1 MWALIVDGS
10 INTVFKVPT
19 AFKHPTTGLQYPRN
33 WLNLATDS
41 EKSDVG
47 FIEITYSGA
56 DKDGDYYT
64 NTESSPVY
72 DASKGTVV
80 ITKSAS
86 AKVLATVKASKLESA
101 RDGVYNALQP
111 TDWYVIRKSE
121 HSTAIPAKIIAFR
134 LACRTVYGKIQT
146 AITNASDVDA
156 VAAVY
161 ATANGISDPDNFTVD
176 GTSSSV
182 VSTSNNTITKSSHG
196 LNNDEMIT
204 YSSGV
209 DGSGDP
215 YGAIGGLVDGKRY
228 YVYGK
233 TTNTFKLSHTNSF
246 MGDAAAI
253 SLTDVASGG
262 TAHTFSSGGI
272 SVVGQSMPSTE
283 IDSYNVS
290 V

>member
-1 MWALIVDGS
+1 MVII
-10 INTVFKVPT
+10 IN
-19 AFKHPTTGLQYPRN
+19 N
-33 WLNLATDS
+33 S
-41 EKSDVG
+41 ES
-47 FIEITYSGA
+47 A
-56 DKDGDYYT
+56 
-64 NTESSPVY
+64 PVY
-72 DASKGTVV
+72 DASAGTVT
-80 ITKSAS
+80 ITKSTS
-86 AKVLATVKASKLESA
+86 AKALASVKENKLELA
-101 RDGVYNALQP
+101 RSNIYNILQP
-111 TDWYVIRKSE
+111 TDWYVVRKSE

-156 VAAVY
+156 VAAIY

-196 LNNDEMIT
+196 LSNDEVVI

-262 TAHTFSSGGI
+262 TAHTFTSGNV
-272 SVVGQSMPSTE
+272 SVVGQSMPHLN

>member
-10 INTVFKVPT
+10 INRIFKVPT

-41 EKSDVG
+41 EKSNVG
-47 FIEITYSGA
+47 FIEVTFTGSH
-56 DKDGDYYT
+56 KDSDYY
-64 NTESSPVY
+64 NNAESSPVY
-72 DASKGTVV
+72 NSGAGTVV
-80 ITKSAS
+80 ITKSS
-86 AKVLATVKASKLESA
+86 TAKNLADLKTSKLESA
-101 RDGVYNALQP
+101 RARTYQSLLLN
-111 TDWYVIRKSE
+111 DWYIVRKSE

-134 LACRTVYGKIQT
+134 LAARTVYGKIQT

-161 ATANGISDPDNFTVD
+161 TSGDSARDTALSVD

-182 VSTSNNTITKSSHG
+182 VSTSNNTITSSSHG
-196 LNNDEMIT
+196 FVDDELVV
-204 YSSGV
+204 YSSGI

-215 YGAIGGLVDGKRY
+215 YGAIGGLVDGKSY

-262 TAHTFSSGGI
+262 TAHTFTSNGV
-272 SVVGQSMPSTE
+272 SVVGQSMPTTE

>member
-10 INTVFKVPT
+10 INRIFKVPT

-47 FIEITYSGA
+47 FIEVTYTGSHKDSEYYNNGESAPVYNSGA
-56 DKDGDYYT
+56 
-64 NTESSPVY
+64 
-72 DASKGTVV
+72 GTVV
-80 ITKSAS
+80 ITKSTT
-86 AKVLATVKASKLESA
+86 AKVLATVKAEKLESA
-101 RDGVYNALQP
+101 RSSVYSILQP
-111 TDWYVIRKSE
+111 TDWYVVRKSE

-134 LACRTVYGKIQT
+134 LAARTVYGKIQT
-146 AITNASDVDA
+146 AVTNASDVDA
-156 VAAVY
+156 VATIY
-161 ATANGISDPDNFTVD
+161 AFGDSARDTALSVD

-182 VSTSNNTITKSSHG
+182 VSTSNNTITSSSHG
-196 LNNDEMIT
+196 FVNDEVIT
-204 YSSGV
+204 YSSGI

-215 YGAIGGLVDGKRY
+215 YGVIGGLVDGKSY

-272 SVVGQSMPSTE
+272 SVVGQSMPTTE